1 MFDMPEQKT
10 YESQNQ
16 NIKNTPSIWAPCG
29 VVNPKNLLFASWNW
43 L

>member
-16 NIKNTPSIWAPCG
+16 NIKNTPLVFELL
-29 VVNPKNLLFASWNW
+29 VVL
-43 L
+43 